1 MIVNLDETAVTER
14 IAECV
19 VDGMLACSKRFLKI
33 AFVGVGRKER
43 RRFDRIGT
51 ESGAV
56 IRYFD
61 DYEKAK
67 EWLLMR

>member
-1 MIVNLDETAVTER
+1 MIVDLDETRVTER

-19 VDGMLACSKRFLKI
+19 ADGILACSKRFLKI

-43 RRFDRIGT
+43 RFDRIGT

-56 IRYFD
+56 IR
-61 DYEKAK
+61 
-67 EWLLMR
+67 

>member
-1 MIVNLDETAVTER
+1 MRCGWDSGVLEAV
-14 IAECV
+14 
-19 VDGMLACSKRFLKI
+19 LKI
-33 AFVGVGRKER
+33 AFVGVGRKE

-56 IRYFD
+56 IRYFE